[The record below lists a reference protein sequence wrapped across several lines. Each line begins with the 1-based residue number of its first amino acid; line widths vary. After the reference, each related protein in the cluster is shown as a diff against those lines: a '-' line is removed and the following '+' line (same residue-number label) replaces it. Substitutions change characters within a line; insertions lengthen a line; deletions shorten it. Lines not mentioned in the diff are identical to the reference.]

1 VARTGGIEH
10 VIALVIAR
18 LRSDRFAGWLL
29 ALGERRQSAVLV
41 ALAWALASRPLP
53 VVHAEG
59 PIDRKGGDLLVLDK
73 AGGTEDVLA
82 AVAGRIPRGRRVLAL
97 SRLDV
102 RRVFKALTGPDVFTT
117 LTDSDYRPGHPD
129 VEEGKRR
136 YRMFLVDVLRHYRRF
151 TGVSAITTA
160 NVRFRSERE
169 LAAACTDVGIA
180 FVPLHKES
188 ISTTAQRSWIT
199 RGLAELSGQFKGR
212 AIAVYNEEERDGFIT
227 SGFAPADAVHVV
239 GCPRMDVLHRLREQ
253 RSTGATLATAPV
265 VLFSIDVESGT
276 WTPFDRRL
284 ATGAPRWER
293 LAALTEEAFLAAA
306 RHDPERPYRIKA
318 KIGRED
324 QQVVRLPQDLPA
336 NLEIVTGGLATGLI
350 RSAAAVVGF
359 NSTVLLEAV
368 AAGVP
373 AVVPRYAEAAAS
385 GAADWMFALGGA
397 VTLVDDPAALRSAID
412 AAVARGPSAALT
424 PEAVAALERY
434 VGNADG
440 RAGERAW
447 RFLSEAMGIA
457 PHQAQRGR

>member
-1 VARTGGIEH
+1 
-10 VIALVIAR
+10 VIAAVIAR
-18 LRSDRFAGWLL
+18 WRSDRLAARLL
-29 ALGERRQSAVLV
+29 ALGERRHSAVLV

-59 PIDRKGGDLLVLDK
+59 TADRTGGDLLVLDK

-82 AVAGRIPRGRRVLAL
+82 AAAGRIPPGRRVLAL
-97 SRLDV
+97 TRLDV

-136 YRMFLVDVLRHYRRF
+136 YRAFLVDVLRHYRRF

-169 LAAACTDVGIA
+169 LAAACTAVGIA

-188 ISTTAQRSWIT
+188 ISTPAQRTWIT
-199 RGLAELSGQFKGR
+199 RGLAELSGPFEGR
-212 AIAVYNEEERDGFIT
+212 AIAVYNTDERDGFVS
-227 SGFAPADAVHVV
+227 SGFAPADAVDVV
-239 GCPRMDVLHRLREQ
+239 GCPRMDVLHRLRE
-253 RSTGATLATAPV
+253 RWSEGHGPAVAPLGAPV
-265 VLFSIDVESGT
+265 VLFAIDVTAGT

-306 RHDPERPYRIKA
+306 RRDPDRPYRIKA

-324 QQVVRLPQDLPA
+324 QQLGRLPHDLPPNVA
-336 NLEIVTGGLATGLI
+336 IVTGGLATGLI
-350 RSAAAVVGF
+350 ADAAAVVGF
-359 NSTVLLEAV
+359 NSTVLLEAI

-373 AVVPRYAEAAAS
+373 AVVPRFGEAATP
-385 GAADWMFALGGA
+385 GAADWTFALAGA
-397 VTLVDDPAALRSAID
+397 VTTVTDPAALPSAI
-412 AAVARGPSAALT
+412 AQAVARGRSATLD
-424 PEAVAALERY
+424 PDAVAALERY

-447 RFLSEAMGIA
+447 RFLSAAMGIA
-457 PHQAQRGR
+457 PRPDERAG